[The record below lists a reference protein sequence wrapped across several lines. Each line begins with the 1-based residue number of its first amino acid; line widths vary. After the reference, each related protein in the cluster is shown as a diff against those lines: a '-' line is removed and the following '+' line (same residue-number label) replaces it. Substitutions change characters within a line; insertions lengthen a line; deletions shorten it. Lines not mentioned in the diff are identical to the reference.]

1 MLKISLL
8 FKENTNFTGKWLES
22 SYDKECEIFRVLF
35 LYELEYMGRF
45 SNLH

>member
-8 FKENTNFTGKWLES
+8 FKKNINFTGELLDN
-22 SYDKECEIFRVLF
+22 SYDKKREIFRVLLSCKF
-35 LYELEYMGRF
+35 EYMGRF

>member
-8 FKENTNFTGKWLES
+8 FTKNTNFTGEQLKN
-22 SYDKECEIFRVLF
+22 SYDKECEIFRILC